1 MVRYRHMGQGLGE
14 DSDNTDGLEGD
25 PNTKRFKQTLA
36 VILFQIFVGS
46 LSRQSLFELVL
57 YVMP

>member
-1 MVRYRHMGQGLGE
+1 MGQGLGE